1 VAEKDYYLI
10 LGVARTETPGGIQ
23 KAFRELAKRYHPDH
37 AGPHSTEAFR
47 EILEA
52 YRILSDTESR
62 RAYTD
67 RLVRAERAE
76 EAAARKFAA
85 ASECFIYAADSP
97 GAPPGP
103 EPLSPLANVEFRR
116 PLWEALWSHRFGDI
130 PGHGAPRGGIAQHL
144 SAEVYLSDAEAAY
157 GVDVRLEVP
166 MAVGCAWCGGR
177 GHRMTFLCAA
187 CGGRGMVEG
196 GRPVTVHIPAGVP
209 PGAVLEVPL
218 QHAGL
223 PDVSL
228 RLHIRLASRL

>member
-67 RLVRAERAE
+67 RLVRAERE
-76 EAAARKFAA
+76 EKVTARKFAA
-85 ASECFIYAADSP
+85 ASECFVDDADGP
-97 GAPPGP
+97 GVPPRP
-103 EPLSPLANVEFRR
+103 EPLSPLAAFAFRR
-116 PLWEALWSHRFGDI
+116 PLWEALWSHLFGGV
-130 PGHGAPRGGIAQHL
+130 PGRRTPRGGAPQNL
-144 SAEVYLSDAEAAY
+144 SAEIYLSAAEAAR

-166 MAVGCAWCGGR
+166 MAAVCAWCGGR

-218 QHAGL
+218 HHAGL
-223 PDVSL
+223 PDISL